1 MSQILALD
9 EIEQNM
15 NTLGLNTQLEDIIMR
30 TLLSNLTDSDMLDWV
45 EDIAGLASV
54 TAMGWVAINWLPL
67 AEAFIAG

>member
-1 MSQILALD
+1 
-9 EIEQNM
+9 
-15 NTLGLNTQLEDIIMR
+15 MR
-30 TLLSNLTDSDMLDWV
+30 TLLSNITDSDTLDWV